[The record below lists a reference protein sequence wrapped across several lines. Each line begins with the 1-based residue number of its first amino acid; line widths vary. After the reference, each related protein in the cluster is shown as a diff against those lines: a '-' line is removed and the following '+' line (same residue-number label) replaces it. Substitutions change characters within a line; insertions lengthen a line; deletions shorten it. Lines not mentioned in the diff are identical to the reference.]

1 MSQDAVSAFFGA
13 RPGKIIAVHLNYP
26 SRCAQRGRTPKY
38 ASYFLKPTTSLSG
51 PGEVVVPEGFELL
64 QTEGEIALVIG
75 RTAKSV
81 SEQDA
86 WNYISHITAA
96 NDFGLQ
102 DLRYADKGSNL
113 RSKGAD
119 GCTAVGPQL
128 LETEGLDFTRLRVRT
143 WLDGELIQDD
153 TTEELLFSFAYLI
166 ADISRTVTL
175 EPGDLILTGTPA
187 GATVATPGQRV
198 VVEVSSIDDP
208 ERTTGGLETQVVSGP
223 APLAI
228 GSPPVA
234 DAAARADAYG
244 VAREDTD
251 KASADKAG
259 TGTAPADGRNAD
271 GRDPEPGSGFQ
282 LSDELRER
290 LSKVAVA
297 TLSVNLRKRGFPD
310 SSIDGVAFQT
320 PGHRIV
326 GQARTLRY
334 IPYRP
339 DLFQRYG
346 TGYNAQKQAVDTVN
360 PGEVLVMEARRD
372 TSAGTLGDILALRA
386 QRRGAAGVI
395 TDGAV
400 RDYTAVKELG
410 MPVMCGAAHPAVLG
424 RIHIAWERDVTISC
438 GGATVQVGDVI
449 VADDDGAVVIPPH
462 LVEEILDDVEK
473 QELVEEFIAEKV
485 DQGEGVEGLY
495 PLGDHW
501 REEYERWKS
510 ERGHR

>member
-1 MSQDAVSAFFGA
+1 MSQDTVTAFFGA

-64 QTEGEIALVIG
+64 QTEGEVAVVIG

-81 SEQDA
+81 SEEDA
-86 WNYISHITAA
+86 WKHISHITAA
-96 NDFGLQ
+96 NDLGLQ

-119 GCTAVGPQL
+119 GCTAVGPHL
-128 LETEGLDFTRLRVRT
+128 LEVEGLDLSRLRVRT
-143 WLDGELIQDD
+143 WIDDKLIQDD
-153 TTEELLFSFAYLI
+153 TTEDLLFSFAYLI

-187 GATVATPGQRV
+187 GATVALPGQQIAVEISSLDDPQRSTGRLETRV
-198 VVEVSSIDDP
+198 VA
-208 ERTTGGLETQVVSGP
+208 GP
-223 APLAI
+223 APAAI

-234 DAAARADAYG
+234 DEAAHADAYG
-244 VAREDTD
+244 TPAE
-251 KASADKAG
+251 KSADKKEKPAS
-259 TGTAPADGRNAD
+259 AAADGRNAD
-271 GRDPEPGSGFQ
+271 GRDPEPGAGFQ
-282 LSDELRER
+282 LTDELRER

-320 PGHRIV
+320 PGQRIV

-339 DLFQRYG
+339 DLFKKYG
-346 TGYNAQKQAVDTVN
+346 TGYNAQKQAVDSVN

-386 QRRGAAGVI
+386 KQRGAAGVI

-410 MPVMCGAAHPAVLG
+410 MPVMCGGAHPAVLG
-424 RIHIAWERDVTISC
+424 RIHIAWERDITISC

-473 QELVEEFIAEKV
+473 QELVEEFIVEKV

-501 REEYERWKS
+501 LEEYEQWKS
-510 ERGHR
+510 ARGHS